1 MTDYF
6 EVHGRDGAAR
16 AGELRLADP
25 LATPALVDDSVEDA
39 GSLWSEDREV
49 PRGYRALLTVLPHR
63 AFPAGT
69 DDAVQEAF
77 AVDYPDVDYPSAAV
91 VTSDT
96 AADHGADA
104 YVLSDAPGFV
114 GHAAMFREEIIA
126 AREALPPDAALYLS
140 GVATPRNAATLAYAG
155 VDLLDAKRAR
165 ARGLQGFYLTHEA
178 ERFLADLTE
187 LPCSCPACRGKR
199 TVADVDPDADG
210 EAAAAVRED
219 PAVFDRADC
228 ADHNEHALR
237 SELATVRRRIREG
250 RLRDYVEGQAR
261 HDQWL
266 TAAFREFDDE
276 YGYVEERTPVIRD
289 AELAAAS
296 EDSLRRVEIQRFADR
311 VTARYRNRFSNPL
324 VLVPCSA
331 TKPYSDSQSHEQFH
345 DAIQYRGHT
354 VSMTSPIGVV
364 PMELELTYPAQQYD
378 AVVTGRWSE
387 DEVSFVASVL
397 RAYLDRNDYPRV
409 IAHVP
414 DGGYREICERVAA
427 DVDADFEFTVAD
439 HPTDT
444 DSIANLMSTL
454 DGELKYGRRE
464 RQHNTVKAL
473 ADYQFGPGAGDDLFA
488 DVDLRITSRYPKLQ
502 VRDQNGED
510 ADGDGGE
517 QLATMVPQYGV
528 LALTLAG
535 ARVWD
540 ESEVPTKRVEID
552 GFVPHGSVL
561 APGVVDADREIRV
574 GDEVVVEG
582 PDAYAVGRARM
593 FGREMADSTR
603 GEAVQVRHVV
613 ER

>member
-364 PMELELTYPAQQYD
+364 PMELELTYPAQHYD

-603 GEAVQVRHVV
+603 GEAVQVRHVA